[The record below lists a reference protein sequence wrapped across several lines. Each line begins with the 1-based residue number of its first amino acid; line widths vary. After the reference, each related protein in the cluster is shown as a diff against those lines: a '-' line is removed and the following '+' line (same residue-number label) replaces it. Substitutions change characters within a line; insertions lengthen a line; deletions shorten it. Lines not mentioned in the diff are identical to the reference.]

1 MRLKENGGAK
11 LSRGLATAF
20 GVTCIIAFSGL
31 METGAVSKYGD
42 QSQRI
47 ASESKERKSGSKDGS
62 SPAGARADIGREVMW
77 REPVDIKS
85 RDLFYG
91 IGGRKGMPD
100 PSTPFTFVKHS
111 ESGTQKKVI
120 VKDVRGHEWT
130 VKFGREARPET
141 VSTRIVWAAGYHTDQ
156 DYFVRKARIVGKEN
170 IDARDVRFERRDD
183 GFEEDGNWSWKENP
197 FVGTRDLEGLKI
209 LMALLKNWDVKSTNN
224 EIARQVVG
232 SRPGL
237 RIYYVSDLGA
247 SLGQTGTW
255 LHKIP
260 LFRDLPAS
268 YFFASSKAKGDPESF
283 AEEKFIKGV
292 EDGKVIFYFRRARG
306 RSMLKD
312 ISVGATRWM
321 GGLLGQLS
329 NQQLADAVRAG
340 GYEGEEAATYVR
352 VLRNRIN
359 QLQNLKPDGR
369 LAHAKY

>member
-1 MRLKENGGAK
+1 MRLKENGAAK
-11 LSRGLATAF
+11 LSRGLATTF
-20 GVTCIIAFSGL
+20 VITCFIAFSGL
-31 METGAVSKYGD
+31 METGAVSKYSD
-42 QSQRI
+42 QSQLI
-47 ASESKERKSGSKDGS
+47 ASKSKERKSGSKDGS
-62 SPAGARADIGREVMW
+62 SPAGARANIGREVMW
-77 REPVDIKS
+77 REPADIKS

-100 PSTPFTFVKHS
+100 ISTPFTFVKHS

-141 VSTRIVWAAGYHTDQ
+141 VSTRIVWAVGYHTDQ

-197 FVGTRDLEGLKI
+197 FVGTRDLDGLKI

-224 EIARQVVG
+224 EIARRVVG

-260 LFRDLPAS
+260 LFSDLPAS

-292 EDGKVIFYFRRARG
+292 EDGKVIFYHRRARG

-312 ISVGATRWM
+312 ISVGSARWM

-329 NQQLADAVRAG
+329 NKQLADAVRAG

-359 QLQNLKPDGR
+359 QLQNLKPDVR
-369 LAHAKY
+369 SAHAKY